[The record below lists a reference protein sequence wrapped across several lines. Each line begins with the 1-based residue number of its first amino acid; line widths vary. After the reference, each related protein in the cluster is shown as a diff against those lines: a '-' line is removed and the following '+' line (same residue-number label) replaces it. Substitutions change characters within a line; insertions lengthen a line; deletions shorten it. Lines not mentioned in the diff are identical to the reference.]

1 MTDRLLLFFVFL
13 CACGAYVSRTWR
25 IARMKN
31 YYLCSVKTFAVNEY
45 QKYHRFIGWRTCFLL
60 V

>member
-25 IARMKN
+25 IVRMKK

-45 QKYHRFIGWRTCFLL
+45 QKNHRFIG
-60 V
+60 